1 MRYGWLKNATYLLG
15 QYGDG
20 LLVFS
25 IAKVDTVD
33 GQNGITDMQPSTPV
47 CRLARMDLGN

>member
-1 MRYGWLKNATYLLG
+1 MRYERQKQATYLLG

-20 LLVFS
+20 LFVFS

-47 CRLARMDLGN
+47 CRLGGMDLGN